1 MRRLEC
7 DQTARLQA
15 PPHQKGH
22 AMKRTSI
29 VLSAALLIA
38 SLRLLGAADSLSE
51 ALQKGLLE
59 EESNHNLDAAIQAYQ
74 STVSHFDDQRK
85 IAATALFRLGEC
97 YRKQG
102 KTNEAAAQY
111 QRVLQEFPDQD
122 SLIGLSQRVLAT
134 LGRSNNPA
142 EGAERENTAQ
152 TVTDPEQL
160 ELLKREI
167 KLAEQEVNIAKRN
180 AENGRVGFAD
190 LDKSRKALLALQ
202 RQLPENASS
211 AAQKN
216 LVEQQIKLVEQLLA
230 EQKKKIEAGA
240 IAPGDE
246 IPLQRELIGLQREL
260 IMVSKAPAIARGP
273 SKTESPLAT
282 DEETREIQRL
292 KAVIRNSPDLVN
304 ARTGFGYTPLHLAA
318 LKGESMVAEFLLSHG
333 AEVDAKTPEGN
344 TPLHFAALAGH
355 KAVAELLL
363 SRGADV
369 NGRNAFGATP
379 LHLAAAKGFKAEA
392 ESLLAHH
399 ADLNAVCNSGRVRAE
414 NSPQVWDVFVA
425 AGAPIHS
432 AVRYGGLPMLEWL
445 LSHKPDLNAGRD
457 SAGTLLQAAVQT
469 GSFEVAKRLMLA
481 GLDINEPAGDGSTPL
496 HTVVAWG
503 RPEMIKWLL
512 ANGAEVSAADNHK
525 QTALHKLVAGFNEE
539 VAELL
544 LKHKADINAKD
555 DAGATPL
562 HYAAEAGKVPA
573 VRWLLTKGA
582 VTDIKDEE
590 GYTPEARARRGQKHV
605 RSDDG
610 VTFYAPMPAN
620 QEIQRMLQNRGAK
633 FE

>member
-1 MRRLEC
+1 MKTKSIAMLCARRDHE
-7 DQTARLQA
+7 AREGSAELPFGTMQA
-15 PPHQKGH
+15 RWMVATKPTGRTENTEPNWSL
-22 AMKRTSI
+22 ALRKRTLFPATALFA
-29 VLSAALLIA
+29 VLLIA
-38 SLRLLGAADSLSE
+38 SSPLASADDSLSE

-59 EESNHNLDAAIQAYQ
+59 EEANHNLEAAIQAYQ
-74 STVSHFDDQRK
+74 EAVNQFGDQRK
-85 IAATALFRLGEC
+85 IAATAVFRLGEC

-160 ELLKREI
+160 ELLKKEI

-304 ARTGFGYTPLHLAA
+304 ARTGSGYTPLHL
-318 LKGESMVAEFLLSHG
+318 LPLLWMYKSNISLIAEFH
-333 AEVDAKTPEGN
+333 T
-344 TPLHFAALAGH
+344 
-355 KAVAELLL
+355 
-363 SRGADV
+363 
-369 NGRNAFGATP
+369 
-379 LHLAAAKGFKAEA
+379 
-392 ESLLAHH
+392 
-399 ADLNAVCNSGRVRAE
+399 
-414 NSPQVWDVFVA
+414 
-425 AGAPIHS
+425 
-432 AVRYGGLPMLEWL
+432 
-445 LSHKPDLNAGRD
+445 
-457 SAGTLLQAAVQT
+457 
-469 GSFEVAKRLMLA
+469 FE
-481 GLDINEPAGDGSTPL
+481 
-496 HTVVAWG
+496 
-503 RPEMIKWLL
+503 
-512 ANGAEVSAADNHK
+512 
-525 QTALHKLVAGFNEE
+525 
-539 VAELL
+539 
-544 LKHKADINAKD
+544 
-555 DAGATPL
+555 
-562 HYAAEAGKVPA
+562 
-573 VRWLLTKGA
+573 
-582 VTDIKDEE
+582 
-590 GYTPEARARRGQKHV
+590 
-605 RSDDG
+605 
-610 VTFYAPMPAN
+610 
-620 QEIQRMLQNRGAK
+620 
-633 FE
+633 

>member
-1 MRRLEC
+1 
-7 DQTARLQA
+7 
-15 PPHQKGH
+15 
-22 AMKRTSI
+22 MKKTSI
-29 VLSAALLIA
+29 VLLVALLV
-38 SLRLLGAADSLSE
+38 GAARFAAVADNLSE

-59 EESNHNLDAAIQAYQ
+59 EEANHNLDAAIQTYQ
-74 STVSHFDDQRK
+74 SAISHFDDQRK

-102 KTNEAAAQY
+102 KTNEAVAQY

-122 SLIGLSQRVLAT
+122 SLVGPSQRLLAT
-134 LGRSNNPA
+134 LGRLSNPA
-142 EGAERENTAQ
+142 EGAERENPAQ

-160 ELLKREI
+160 ELLKKEI
-167 KLAEQEVNIAKRN
+167 KLAEEEVNLIKRN
-180 AENGRVGFAD
+180 VENGRAGMAE
-190 LDKSRKALLALQ
+190 LYKPRKTVLALQ

-216 LVEQQIKLVEQLLA
+216 LVQQQIKLVEQLLA
-230 EQKKKIEAGA
+230 EQKKKIEVGA
-240 IAPGDE
+240 AAPGDE

-260 IMVSKAPAIARGP
+260 IAVSKAPASARAP
-273 SKTESPLAT
+273 TQAESTLPT

-304 ARTGFGYTPLHLAA
+304 ARTGSGYTPLHLAA
-318 LKGESMVAEFLLSHG
+318 LKGESMVAEFLLGHG
-333 AEVDAKTPEGN
+333 GEVDAKTPDGN

-379 LHLAAAKGFKAEA
+379 LHLASAKGFKAEA

-399 ADLNAVCNSGRVRAE
+399 ADLNAVCNSGRVRATIE
-414 NSPQVWDVFVA
+414 TPAQVWDVFVA

-432 AVRYGGLPMLEWL
+432 AVQYVGLPMLEWF
-445 LSHKPDLNAGRD
+445 LSHKPDLNAGRE
-457 SAGTLLQAAVQT
+457 SAGTPLQAAVWA
-469 GSFEVAKRLMLA
+469 GSVEAAKRLILA
-481 GLDINEPAGDGSTPL
+481 GVDINAPAGDGSTPL
-496 HTVVAWG
+496 HSAVAWG
-503 RPEMIKWLL
+503 RPEMVKWLL
-512 ANGAEVSAADNHK
+512 ANGAEVKAADKHG
-525 QTALHKLVAGFNEE
+525 QTALHKLVEGFNEE

-555 DAGATPL
+555 GAGATPL

-590 GYTPEARARRGQKHV
+590 GFTPWARARRGQKHV

-610 VTFYAPMPAN
+610 VIIYAPMPAN
-620 QEIQRMLQNRGAK
+620 QEIERMLQNRGAK
-633 FE
+633 P